1 MSKKEENN
9 PLEPWIDTALEARV
23 IALILGEASAFE
35 EAELNQA
42 MDDLPELKTFYLRM
56 KATHKVLK
64 EVKSARVDPT
74 KGPSQMSSEKRN
86 AVLKQIGGLNLDDDL
101 AYEGASTIGDETSS
115 GQTESMEELVK
126 GMEKPNKTILLGIAV
141 GLTSLIMIALSY
153 WVIRWGIRSSFHAD
167 SAEFVITDTRDAPIQ
182 MKSFQQSVRQKSSR
196 PSSGPD
202 SVISTSEP
210 SPTEVATIDSF
221 GFADFED
228 RPGAAGGFANGLES
242 QNQLRQLSKTDQESK
257 KKPESNLSKRGSS
270 VFSVTSENAAFDITD
285 DPFSAPEPNAS
296 SDDPFA
302 APGPT
307 VPSSRHGLAKR
318 RTTTDPEGQTL
329 RGRVEIAGQAN
340 EKGKLSIEQDE
351 KESEQLRRA
360 NIDKES
366 NLTREPDKLGRITRS
381 KKELADKEL
390 LYSEFEVRESA
401 EKALQKI
408 DAIKE
413 LKGNGKFLQSLEEG
427 LITKTE
433 KNAPPPKDETYASDG
448 KKTEDK
454 NRSLFFNSENG
465 AVKFKAAKR
474 DQLNAKIKP
483 GSFDV
488 DYGYIGNKAALGGGG
503 GFVAGKI
510 SLIDDTEKQLANR
523 ESGSFFSGTQK
534 EVPFARHQIK
544 SNVARK
550 LPSKPKQHKSS
561 PETLE
566 EAQAEL
572 SEVRSSEGSVLWF
585 GKTAVQGQQQG
596 TGQGKAVLSDGIIA
610 AGELKGK
617 KLRDPIGADTGAAV
631 LNYDSDADLNQQL
644 SATGGIALKKK
655 RLTHEYRSK
664 ITNLGERSRSDADG
678 AETSIL
684 GRRPQPIITNGRKT
698 IAPSPVTGI
707 HNKTLNTEITSRQ
720 LKRVDLS
727 QEKIVNQDPFSTFSL
742 HVSDV
747 SFKLAKISLLEKS
760 QWPAAEKIRPEEFV
774 NAFDYG
780 DPPASIKEKISCKL
794 EQSVHP
800 FLQQRNLLRV
810 SMRTAATG
818 RAMSRPLSLTILL
831 DKSGSMEREDRE
843 ASVLR
848 AVEALS
854 SHLNARDTVTIISFA
869 RKPRLI
875 GDRIP
880 GNRSS
885 DLIRIVKQTP
895 SEGGTNLE
903 EAIKLANQIARRQF
917 VENGMNRIVLI
928 TDGAANLGDAD
939 PNSLRDS
946 VIGMRQE
953 GIAFDACGVG
963 AEGINDRILESLTRK
978 GDGRYYFLDRPED
991 ADSGFVRQLAG
1002 ALRPAARN
1010 VKVQVKFNPD
1020 RVISYKLTGFDKHR
1034 LKKEDFRDDSVDAAE
1049 MTSAEAGVALYHFQ
1063 ADPGG
1068 SGDVGQVFVRFQEM
1082 VTGKMVEKSW
1092 TIPYEREPERLEE
1105 SDPSMQLAAV
1115 AGMFAE
1121 KLRSSPIGEAVD
1133 LDQIGS
1139 LISVLQNSYKQ
1150 SRAVSDLISMIEK
1163 ARQLTQ

>member
-1 MSKKEENN
+1 MSNEENN
-9 PLEPWIDTALEARV
+9 DPIEPWIDPETELS
-23 IALILGEASAFE
+23 LISMLLDESSEFE
-35 EAELNQA
+35 KAEL
-42 MDDLPELKTFYLRM
+42 MKKIKESPELGAFYER
-56 KATHKVLK
+56 
-64 EVKSARVDPT
+64 
-74 KGPSQMSSEKRN
+74 MSSTHELLDQVSREDQSEPNEKWLMSAERHD
-86 AVLKQIGGLNLDDDL
+86 ALMEVF
-101 AYEGASTIGDETSS
+101 GASEPALSVHET
-115 GQTESMEELVK
+115 QFQAPNNAARIRPQEYIEEVVRRIAK
-126 GMEKPNKTILLGIAV
+126 HYKAILLGTAM
-141 GLTSLIMIALSY
+141 GLTSLVMIALSY
-153 WVIRWGIRSSFHAD
+153 WGIRSSFHAD
-167 SAEFVITDTRDAPIQ
+167 SAKFVIADDNDEMIQ
-182 MKSFQQSVRQKSSR
+182 MKSFPQSVRQKSSR

-210 SPTEVATIDSF
+210 SPTEIATIDNF
-221 GFADFED
+221 GSADFED
-228 RPGAAGGFANGLES
+228 RPGAAGFTNGLRP
-242 QNQLRQLSKTDQESK
+242 QNQLKQSSKTDQESK
-257 KKPESNLSKRGSS
+257 KKPESSLSERGSS
-270 VFSVTSENAAFDITD
+270 VFPVTSENDSFDITN
-285 DPFSAPEPNAS
+285 DPFSAPEPTAP
-296 SDDPFA
+296 SDDPFSA
-302 APGPT
+302 SDPT
-307 VPSSRHGLAKR
+307 VPSSPPGLAKR
-318 RTTTDPEGQTL
+318 RTTTDPEGQTF

-351 KESEQLRRA
+351 KQSEQLRRA

-366 NLTREPDKLGRITRS
+366 NLTRESDKLGTITRF

-413 LKGNGKFLQSLEEG
+413 LKENEKFLLPLEEE

-433 KNAPPPKDETYASDG
+433 KNAPLSKDETYASDG

-454 NRSLFFNSENG
+454 SRSLFFNSEKD

-474 DQLNAKIKP
+474 DQLNSKIKP
-483 GSFDV
+483 GSYDV

-503 GFVAGKI
+503 GGFVAGKI
-510 SLIDDTEKQLANR
+510 NLIDDTEKQLANR
-523 ESGSFFSGTQK
+523 EFGSFFSGTQK
-534 EVPFARHQIK
+534 EVPFARHKIK

-550 LPSKPKQHKSS
+550 LPSKPKQQESS

-566 EAQAEL
+566 EEQAEI
-572 SEVRSSEGSVLWF
+572 SDAPSSEGSELWF
-585 GKTAVQGQQQG
+585 GKAAAQGQQQG
-596 TGQGKAVLSDGIIA
+596 TDQRKAVLSDGIIA
-610 AGELKGK
+610 AGELGDK
-617 KLRDPIGADTGAAV
+617 KIGDSVGADAGGFI
-631 LNYDSDADLNQQL
+631 LKNNSNSDPNRQW
-644 SATGGIALKKK
+644 STGGSSLKKK
-655 RLTHEYRSK
+655 RLAGEDLSR

-678 AETSIL
+678 DGAETSIL
-684 GRRPQPIITNGRKT
+684 GRPPQPIITSGRNIKV
-698 IAPSPVTGI
+698 PSPLTGI
-707 HNKTLNTEITSRQ
+707 HNKTLNTETASLQ
-720 LKRVDLS
+720 LKRVDFS

-747 SFKLAKISLLEKS
+747 SFKLAKTSLLENN

-843 ASVLR
+843 ESVLR

-854 SHLNARDTVTIISFA
+854 SHLNARDTVTMISFA

-903 EAIKLANQIARRQF
+903 EAIKLANQVARRQF

-1010 VKVQVKFNPD
+1010 VKVQIRFNPD
-1020 RVISYKLTGFDKHR
+1020 RVISYKLTGFEKHR
-1034 LKKEDFRDDSVDAAE
+1034 LKKKDFRDDSVDAAE
-1049 MTSAEAGVALYHFQ
+1049 LTSAEAGVALYHFQ
-1063 ADPGG
+1063 ADPNG

-1082 VTGKMVEKSW
+1082 ATGNMVERSW
-1092 TIPYEREPERLEE
+1092 TIPYEREVPRLEE
-1105 SDPSMQLAAV
+1105 SKPSMQLAAI

-1121 KLRSSPIGEAVD
+1121 KIRSSPIGEAMD
-1133 LDQIGS
+1133 LEKMRTLS
-1139 LISVLQNSYKQ
+1139 SRLRNSYGKNRQ
-1150 SRAVSDLISMIEK
+1150 VSELIRMIEK
-1163 ARQLTQ
+1163 ASQLSQ

>member
-35 EAELNQA
+35 EAEINQA

-64 EVKSARVDPT
+64 EVKSVRVDPT

-153 WVIRWGIRSSFHAD
+153 WVISWGIRSSFHAD

-210 SPTEVATIDSF
+210 SPTEVATIDSL
-221 GFADFED
+221 GSADFED
-228 RPGAAGGFANGLES
+228 RPGAAGGFANGLEP
-242 QNQLRQLSKTDQESK
+242 QNQLRQLSETDQESK

-270 VFSVTSENAAFDITD
+270 VFSVTSENDSFDITD
-285 DPFSAPEPNAS
+285 DPFSAPEPTA
-296 SDDPFA
+296 
-302 APGPT
+302 
-307 VPSSRHGLAKR
+307 PSSPPGLVKGR
-318 RTTTDPEGQTL
+318 ITTDPEGQTF
-329 RGRVEIAGQAN
+329 RGRVEIAGQASEN
-340 EKGKLSIEQDE
+340 GKLSIDGDE
-351 KESEQLRRA
+351 KKSEQLRRA
-360 NIDKES
+360 NVDKDS
-366 NLTREPDKLGRITRS
+366 NLTRDTDKLRIITQS

-401 EKALQKI
+401 RKALQKI

-413 LKGNGKFLQSLEEG
+413 LKETEKFLLPLEEE

-433 KNAPPPKDETYASDG
+433 KNAPPPKDETHASGG

-465 AVKFKAAKR
+465 AVKFKVAKR

-488 DYGYIGNKAALGGGG
+488 DYGYIGNKAVLGGGG

-510 SLIDDTEKQLANR
+510 NLIDDTEKQLANR

-572 SEVRSSEGSVLWF
+572 SEARSSEGSVLWF
-585 GKTAVQGQQQG
+585 GKTAAQGQRQG

-617 KLRDPIGADTGAAV
+617 KLRDPIGAGTGAAV

-655 RLTHEYRSK
+655 RLTHED
-664 ITNLGERSRSDADG
+664 RSRASVSGRAETLRN
-678 AETSIL
+678 ETSIL
-684 GRRPQPIITNGRKT
+684 GRPSQPIITSGRRMKP
-698 IAPSPVTGI
+698 PSPVTGI
-707 HNKTLNTEITSRQ
+707 HNKAPNTETASRQ
-720 LKRVDLS
+720 SKRIDLS
-727 QEKIVNQDPFSTFSL
+727 QEKMVSQDPYSTFSL

-760 QWPAAEKIRPEEFV
+760 QWPEPEKIRPEEFV

-843 ASVLR
+843 ESVLR

-854 SHLNARDTVTIISFA
+854 SHLNARDTVTMIGFA

-903 EAIKLANQIARRQF
+903 EAIKLANQVARRQF

>member
-1 MSKKEENN
+1 MAKE
-9 PLEPWIDTALEARV
+9 
-23 IALILGEASAFE
+23 
-35 EAELNQA
+35 
-42 MDDLPELKTFYLRM
+42 
-56 KATHKVLK
+56 
-64 EVKSARVDPT
+64 
-74 KGPSQMSSEKRN
+74 RN
-86 AVLKQIGGLNLDDDL
+86 
-101 AYEGASTIGDETSS
+101 
-115 GQTESMEELVK
+115 
-126 GMEKPNKTILLGIAV
+126 
-141 GLTSLIMIALSY
+141 
-153 WVIRWGIRSSFHAD
+153 
-167 SAEFVITDTRDAPIQ
+167 
-182 MKSFQQSVRQKSSR
+182 
-196 PSSGPD
+196 
-202 SVISTSEP
+202 
-210 SPTEVATIDSF
+210 
-221 GFADFED
+221 
-228 RPGAAGGFANGLES
+228 
-242 QNQLRQLSKTDQESK
+242 
-257 KKPESNLSKRGSS
+257 
-270 VFSVTSENAAFDITD
+270 
-285 DPFSAPEPNAS
+285 
-296 SDDPFA
+296 
-302 APGPT
+302 
-307 VPSSRHGLAKR
+307 
-318 RTTTDPEGQTL
+318 TTDPEGQTF
-329 RGRVEIAGQAN
+329 RGRVEIAGQAS

-351 KESEQLRRA
+351 KQSEQLRRA
-360 NIDKES
+360 KGEKES
-366 NLTREPDKLGRITRS
+366 NLTRDSDKLGIIAQS
-381 KKELADKEL
+381 GEKLADKRL
-390 LYSEFEVRESA
+390 FYSESEVTESA
-401 EKALQKI
+401 EKALEKI

-413 LKGNGKFLQSLEEG
+413 LKENEKFLQPIEEE

-433 KNAPPPKDETYASDG
+433 KNASPPKDEESAAIVKENEY
-448 KKTEDK
+448 E
-454 NRSLFFNSENG
+454 NESLFFNSANG
-465 AVKFKAAKR
+465 AVKFKIAKR
-474 DQLNAKIKP
+474 DQLNSKIKP

-503 GFVAGKI
+503 GGGGFAAGKI
-510 SLIDDTEKQLANR
+510 NLIDDTEKQLANR
-523 ESGSFFSGTQK
+523 ASGSFFSGAQK

-550 LPSKPKQHKSS
+550 LPSKPKQQESS
-561 PETLE
+561 SETLE
-566 EAQAEL
+566 EEEQAEI
-572 SEVRSSEGSVLWF
+572 SDARSSEGSELGF
-585 GKTAVQGQQQG
+585 GKTAAQDQAQQQG
-596 TGQGKAVLSDGIIA
+596 TDQRKAVTEFEGFINYGSPIQTGDGIIA
-610 AGELKGK
+610 VGELGDK
-617 KLRDPIGADTGAAV
+617 KIGGSVVTDAGGSILKNNSDIDP
-631 LNYDSDADLNQQL
+631 NRQL
-644 SATGGIALKKK
+644 STTGGTSLKKK
-655 RLTHEYRSK
+655 RLAREDRSR

-684 GRRPQPIITNGRKT
+684 GRPPQPIITSGRNIK
-698 IAPSPVTGI
+698 APSPVTGI
-707 HNKTLNTEITSRQ
+707 HNKTLNTETASRQ

-727 QEKIVNQDPFSTFSL
+727 QEKIVNQNPFSTFSL

-747 SFKLAKISLLEKS
+747 SFKLAKTSLLEKN

-843 ASVLR
+843 ESVLR

-854 SHLNARDTVTIISFA
+854 SHLNARDTVTMISFA

-903 EAIKLANQIARRQF
+903 EAIKLANQVARRQF
-917 VENGMNRIVLI
+917 VENGMNRVVLI

-1010 VKVQVKFNPD
+1010 VKVQIRFNPD
-1020 RVISYKLTGFDKHR
+1020 RVISYKLTGFEKHR

-1049 MTSAEAGVALYHFQ
+1049 LTSAEAGVALYHFQ
-1063 ADPGG
+1063 ADPNG

-1082 VTGKMVEKSW
+1082 ATGNMVERSW
-1092 TIPYEREPERLEE
+1092 TIPYEREVLRLEE
-1105 SDPSMQLAAV
+1105 SKPSMQLAAI

-1121 KLRSSPIGEAVD
+1121 KIRSSPIGEAMD
-1133 LDQIGS
+1133 LEEMRTLS
-1139 LISVLQNSYKQ
+1139 SRLRNSYGKNRQ
-1150 SRAVSDLISMIEK
+1150 VSELIRMIEK
-1163 ARQLTQ
+1163 ASQLSQ

>member
-1 MSKKEENN
+1 MSNEKNN
-9 PLEPWIDTALEARV
+9 DPIEPWIDPEIELS
-23 IALILGEASAFE
+23 LISMLLGESSEFERAELMKKIKESPELGAFYERMSSAHELLDQVSREDQSEPNEKWLMSAERHDALMEVFGASEPTLSVHEKEIQTSDNVARIRSQDYIE
-35 EAELNQA
+35 EAIRRIA
-42 MDDLPELKTFYLRM
+42 KHY
-56 KATHKVLK
+56 
-64 EVKSARVDPT
+64 KS
-74 KGPSQMSSEKRN
+74 
-86 AVLKQIGGLNLDDDL
+86 
-101 AYEGASTIGDETSS
+101 
-115 GQTESMEELVK
+115 
-126 GMEKPNKTILLGIAV
+126 ILLGTAV
-141 GLTSLIMIALSY
+141 GPTSLIMIALSY
-153 WVIRWGIRSSFHAD
+153 WGIRSSFHAD
-167 SAEFVITDTRDAPIQ
+167 SAKFVIADDNDEMIQ
-182 MKSFQQSVRQKSSR
+182 MKSFPQSVRRKSFR

-210 SPTEVATIDSF
+210 SPTEIATIDNF
-221 GFADFED
+221 GSADFED
-228 RPGAAGGFANGLES
+228 RPGAAGFGDRGLGS
-242 QNQLRQLSKTDQESK
+242 RNQLKDLSKTDKESK
-257 KKPESNLSKRGSS
+257 KKPNSSLTKRESGQSS
-270 VFSVTSENAAFDITD
+270 APTKKASYAIAGDAGDPFAAAQTFPKTPENNSFNTAD
-285 DPFSAPEPNAS
+285 DPFSAPELPA
-296 SDDPFA
+296 
-302 APGPT
+302 
-307 VPSSRHGLAKR
+307 PSSPPDLAKER
-318 RTTTDPEGQTL
+318 NTTDPEGQTF
-329 RGRVEIAGQAN
+329 RGRVEIAGQAS
-340 EKGKLSIEQDE
+340 EKGKLSIERDE
-351 KESEQLRRA
+351 KQSEQLRRA
-360 NIDKES
+360 KGEKES
-366 NLTREPDKLGRITRS
+366 NLTRDSDKLDIIAKSGE
-381 KKELADKEL
+381 KLADKKL
-390 LYSEFEVRESA
+390 LYSESEVTESA
-401 EKALQKI
+401 EKALEKI
-408 DAIKE
+408 DTIKE
-413 LKGNGKFLQSLEEG
+413 LKEIEYENE
-427 LITKTE
+427 
-433 KNAPPPKDETYASDG
+433 
-448 KKTEDK
+448 
-454 NRSLFFNSENG
+454 SLFFNSANG
-465 AVKFKAAKR
+465 AVKFKIAKR
-474 DQLNAKIKP
+474 DQLNAKIEP

-488 DYGYIGNKAALGGGG
+488 DYGYLGNKAALGGGG
-503 GFVAGKI
+503 FAAGKI
-510 SLIDDTEKQLANR
+510 NLIDAADELLANN

-534 EVPFARHQIK
+534 EVPFTRHQIK

-550 LPSKPKQHKSS
+550 IPSKPKQHKSS

-566 EAQAEL
+566 EEQAEI
-572 SEVRSSEGSVLWF
+572 SDVRSSEGSELWF
-585 GKTAVQGQQQG
+585 GKTATQDQGQQQG
-596 TGQGKAVLSDGIIA
+596 AGQGKAAFSDGILA
-610 AGELKGK
+610 ADELKEKEPGNSV
-617 KLRDPIGADTGAAV
+617 GADAGGSI
-631 LNYDSDADLNQQL
+631 LKDNSDSDLGRQL

-655 RLTHEYRSK
+655 RLAGEGRSR
-664 ITNLGERSRSDADG
+664 ITNLGERSRTDADG

-684 GRRPQPIITNGRKT
+684 GRRPQPIITSGRKT
-698 IAPSPVTGI
+698 KAPSPVTGI
-707 HNKTLNTEITSRQ
+707 HNKSRNTETASRQ

-747 SFKLAKISLLEKS
+747 SFKLAKTSLLEKN

-818 RAMSRPLSLTILL
+818 RAMSRPLSLTVLL

-843 ASVLR
+843 KSVLR

-854 SHLNARDTVTIISFA
+854 SHLNARDTVTMISFA

-903 EAIKLANQIARRQF
+903 EAIKLANQVARRQF

-1010 VKVQVKFNPD
+1010 VKVQIRFNPD
-1020 RVISYKLTGFDKHR
+1020 RVISYKLTGFEKHR
-1034 LKKEDFRDDSVDAAE
+1034 LKKEDFRNDSVDAAE
-1049 MTSAEAGVALYHFQ
+1049 LTSAEAGVALYHFQ
-1063 ADPGG
+1063 ADPNG

-1082 VTGKMVEKSW
+1082 ATGNMVERSW
-1092 TIPYEREPERLEE
+1092 TIPYEREVLRLEE
-1105 SDPSMQLAAV
+1105 SKPSMQLAAI

-1121 KLRSSPIGEAVD
+1121 KIRSSPIGEAMD
-1133 LDQIGS
+1133 LEEMRTLS
-1139 LISVLQNSYKQ
+1139 SRLRNSYGKNRQ
-1150 SRAVSDLISMIEK
+1150 VSELISMIEK
-1163 ARQLTQ
+1163 ASQLSQ